1 MKTEV
6 DEEKE
11 KEKISMKV
19 QEFKF
24 SSDLIW

>member
-1 MKTEV
+1 MKTEI
-6 DEEKE
+6 DEEKV
-11 KEKISMKV
+11 KEIISMKV